1 MVKTLLMK
9 KRIES
14 SSIIIQNSS
23 KYNKVS
29 VFRIMLTGLPR
40 PAFVGLLMLVSS
52 MTGSLRVMAGTDIP
66 APGLMVLVGEHRL
79 HLYCSGQGEPAVVMD
94 AGLGGTS
101 LDWVRVQPELAKY
114 TRVCSYDR
122 AGYGWSEPGPR
133 PRSSGRI
140 AEELHTLLRIAAVP
154 EPYVLVGH
162 SFGGYNVRLF
172 ASNYP
177 EETAGLVLVDAAH
190 ENQVRRFREEGGIHI
205 VPRGEFVVLS
215 SPDIPDNMPYAVRP
229 LARSLINSSE
239 AYRTI
244 HDELMSFRR
253 SAAQVRNAGP
263 LPDVPLV
270 VISRGQRVWPHTP
283 KGDLLE
289 QLWAELQDD
298 LAERQVHVPHLFAQ
312 NSGHYVQLDEPGVV
326 VNAVRSVVGSHRH
339 EMRSTQLMRDR

>member
-1 MVKTLLMK
+1 MQ

-14 SSIIIQNSS
+14 KSFATHNTPKS
-23 KYNKVS
+23 NKIS
-29 VFRIMLTGLPR
+29 VLGLVLTRLPG
-40 PAFVGLLMLVSS
+40 PAFVGLMMLVSS
-52 MTGSLRVMAGTDIP
+52 MIWSLRVMAAGDVP

-133 PRSSGRI
+133 PRSSGII
-140 AEELHTLLRIAAVP
+140 AEELHTLLRTAAVP

-172 ASNYP
+172 ASHYP
-177 EETAGLVLVDAAH
+177 EETAGVVLVDAAH
-190 ENQVRRFREEGGIHI
+190 EDQVRRFREEGGINTA
-205 VPRGEFVVLS
+205 PRGQFVVFS
-215 SPDIPDNMPYAVRP
+215 SSDIPDNMPDDVRL
-229 LARSLINSSE
+229 LARSLVNSSE
-239 AYRTI
+239 AYQAVR
-244 HDELMSFRR
+244 DELISFRR

-270 VISRGQRVWPHTP
+270 VVSRGQQAWPDTP
-283 KGDLLE
+283 KGNKLE
-289 QLWAELQDD
+289 RVWSRLQDD

-312 NSGHYVQLDEPGVV
+312 NSGHYVQLDEPDVV
-326 VNAVRSVVGSHRH
+326 VNAVRSVITSIRP
-339 EMRSTQLMRDR
+339 

>member
-1 MVKTLLMK
+1 LM
-9 KRIES
+9 
-14 SSIIIQNSS
+14 
-23 KYNKVS
+23 
-29 VFRIMLTGLPR
+29 
-40 PAFVGLLMLVSS
+40 MLVSS
-52 MTGSLRVMAGTDIP
+52 MIWSLRVMAAGDVP
-66 APGLMVLVGEHRL
+66 APGLMVLIGEHRL

-133 PRSSGRI
+133 PRSSGII
-140 AEELHTLLRIAAVP
+140 AEELHALLRTAAVP

-172 ASNYP
+172 ASHYP

-190 ENQVRRFREEGGIHI
+190 EDQVRRFREEGGINTA
-205 VPRGEFVVLS
+205 PRGQFVVFPS
-215 SPDIPDNMPYAVRP
+215 SDIPDSMPDDVRL
-229 LARSLINSSE
+229 LARSLVNSSE
-239 AYRTI
+239 AYQAIR
-244 HDELMSFRR
+244 DELISFRR

-270 VISRGQRVWPHTP
+270 VVSRGQQAWPDTP
-283 KGDLLE
+283 KGNKLE
-289 QLWAELQDD
+289 RVWSRLQND

-312 NSGHYVQLDEPGVV
+312 NSGHYVQLDEPSVV
-326 VNAVRSVVGSHRH
+326 VSAVRSVITSIRP
-339 EMRSTQLMRDR
+339 

>member
-1 MVKTLLMK
+1 MQ

-14 SSIIIQNSS
+14 KSFATHNTPKS
-23 KYNKVS
+23 NKIS
-29 VFRIMLTGLPR
+29 VVCLVLTRLPG
-40 PAFVGLLMLVSS
+40 PAFVGLMMLVSG
-52 MTGSLRVMAGTDIP
+52 MIWSLRVMAASDIP

-114 TRVCSYDR
+114 TRVCTYDR

-133 PRSSGRI
+133 PRSSDRI
-140 AEELHTLLRIAAVP
+140 AEELRTLLRIAAVP

-172 ASNYP
+172 ASHYP

-190 ENQVRRFREEGGIHI
+190 EDQVRRFREEGGINI
-205 VPRGEFVVLS
+205 APRGQFVFLS
-215 SPDIPDNMPYAVRP
+215 SSDIPNNMPYNVRP

-239 AYRTI
+239 AYQTVR
-244 HDELMSFRR
+244 DELISFRR
-253 SAAQVRNAGP
+253 SAAQVRNSGP

-270 VISRGQRVWPHTP
+270 VISRGQQAWPDTP
-283 KGDLLE
+283 KGNKLE
-289 QLWAELQDD
+289 RLWARLQDD

-326 VNAVRSVVGSHRH
+326 VNAVRSVIAS
-339 EMRSTQLMRDR
+339 MRP